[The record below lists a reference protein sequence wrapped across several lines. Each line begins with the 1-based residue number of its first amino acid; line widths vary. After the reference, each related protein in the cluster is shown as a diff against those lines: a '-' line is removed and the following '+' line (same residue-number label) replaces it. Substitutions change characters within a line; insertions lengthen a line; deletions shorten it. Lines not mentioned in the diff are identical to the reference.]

1 MKKQLTK
8 EQKIN
13 LIWNYDEIELI
24 AKEFP
29 FYHGTINKK
38 NGILEV

>member
-8 EQKIN
+8 EQKID

-24 AKEFP
+24 ANSFLFIMEQLTKRTE
-29 FYHGTINKK
+29 Y
-38 NGILEV
+38 

>member
-8 EQKIN
+8 EQKID

-24 AKEFP
+24 AKQFP
-29 FYHGTINKK
+29 FIMEQLTKRTEY
-38 NGILEV
+38 